1 MLASVGLAGGEM
13 NIRSTCVLAA
23 AVGLAAASTQ
33 VSAHHS
39 FAAEF
44 DSSRPLTV
52 TGVVQ
57 RLEWTNPH
65 ARLFVDAKDDKG
77 NVIHWDFELG
87 PPNGLMRRGWNRNS
101 LKQGH
106 VVTIQG
112 FHSKTQPH
120 IANARSVK
128 LPDGRE
134 VFAGSSFDTG
144 STQ

>member
-1 MLASVGLAGGEM
+1 MLDMHTRSIAIVAATLGL
-13 NIRSTCVLAA
+13 IAA
-23 AVGLAAASTQ
+23 AVPLA
-33 VSAHHS
+33 AHHS

-44 DSSRPLTV
+44 DSQRPLTV
-52 TGVVQ
+52 SGVVE

-65 ARLFVDAKDDKG
+65 ARLVVNATDEKG
-77 NVIHWDFELG
+77 NVVQWDFELG

-106 VVTIQG
+106 KVTVQG

-134 VFAGSSFDTG
+134 VFAGSSFDAG
-144 STQ
+144 EAGQ

>member
-1 MLASVGLAGGEM
+1 MS
-13 NIRSTCVLAA
+13 IRSTCVLAA
-23 AVGLAAASTQ
+23 IAGLAAAPS
-33 VSAHHS
+33 VVAHHS

-44 DSSRPLTV
+44 DSNRPLTV

-57 RLEWTNPH
+57 KLEWTNPH
-65 ARLFVDAKDDKG
+65 ARIYVDAKDDKG

-106 VVTIQG
+106 VVTVTG

-134 VFAGSSFDTG
+134 VFAGSSFDVDNQTG
-144 STQ
+144 K

>member
-1 MLASVGLAGGEM
+1 MLDM
-13 NIRSTCVLAA
+13 HIRSIAIVAA
-23 AVGLAAASTQ
+23 ALGLTAASLP

-44 DSSRPLTV
+44 DSQRPLTV
-52 TGVVQ
+52 TGTVQ

-65 ARLFVDAKDDKG
+65 ARLVVAATDEKG
-77 NVIHWDFELG
+77 NKVQWDFELG

-106 VVTIQG
+106 KVTVQG

-134 VFAGSSFDTG
+134 VFAGSSFDAG
-144 STQ
+144 EAGQ

>member
-1 MLASVGLAGGEM
+1 MLDM
-13 NIRSTCVLAA
+13 HTRSIAIVAA
-23 AVGLAAASTQ
+23 ALGLIVAALP

-44 DSSRPLTV
+44 DSQRPLTV
-52 TGVVQ
+52 TGVVE

-65 ARLFVDAKDDKG
+65 ARLVVNATDDKG
-77 NVIHWDFELG
+77 NPVRWDFELG

-106 VVTIQG
+106 KVTVQG
-112 FHSKTQPH
+112 FHSKTQPN

-134 VFAGSSFDTG
+134 VFAGSSFDAG
-144 STQ
+144 EASQ